1 MGGFLAHRSPQGS
14 EDETEIPLQ
23 RPVVGRD
30 RQRHPQ
36 GDAQAQGYGDDLRT
50 HLPAKPIDVLMI
62 GGRRAI
68 AANPQSDPPNLRV
81 LLMPTSSATLG
92 TSSSG
97 CSNPLIRSADVAG
110 LTLQR
115 P

>member
-1 MGGFLAHRSPQGS
+1 MRQK
-14 EDETEIPLQ
+14 IPLQ

-36 GDAQAQGYGDDLRT
+36 GDAQAQGYADDLRT

-81 LLMPTSSATLG
+81 ASYADIISKARHELEWLLKSAH
-92 TSSSG
+92 
-97 CSNPLIRSADVAG
+97 P
-110 LTLQR
+110 
-115 P
+115 